1 MRIATGSF
9 GRHVLTLIGG
19 SALAQLLPL
28 LATPFLTRLYSPEQ
42 FGALA
47 LLLAVAN
54 PVSLLVCGRYEL
66 TVVLPKED
74 REARTLVQVAL
85 LFALGSLI
93 VLGGLTW
100 SLAPAIAGWT
110 SDGGRDAWQAIVLAP
125 VLFLLMGTF
134 QPLNHWLLRKQAFR
148 AVSVNKVA
156 QTTAITALSLG
167 LGLVAVNTGLMWAYI
182 GGWAV
187 HLLVAFVQ
195 SGYKG
200 LHLRPIDMSAVR
212 ELARRYRHYPIFNA
226 LPAVLNTATLS
237 IPVFLLTRHFDEEVT
252 GQFNLCR
259 QAVFL
264 PTLFIASAFLQVY
277 TQRAGA
283 AVANGEPV
291 VPGLRRT
298 LRLLAPMALAVAA
311 VLLTLGPW
319 LFALVFGAEWEPA
332 GRFARLLALPIAAQF
347 VVVPLAV
354 LLNALGRIRQ
364 YSIWQVAYFAAV
376 LGCSWLP
383 FQGPETYLTILAAVD
398 VLAFG
403 ALGLMIARGAVAH
416 DRSLYIPL
424 A

>member
-1 MRIATGSF
+1 M
-9 GRHVLTLIGG
+9 
-19 SALAQLLPL
+19 
-28 LATPFLTRLYSPEQ
+28 
-42 FGALA
+42 
-47 LLLAVAN
+47 
-54 PVSLLVCGRYEL
+54 
-66 TVVLPKED
+66 
-74 REARTLVQVAL
+74 
-85 LFALGSLI
+85 
-93 VLGGLTW
+93 
-100 SLAPAIAGWT
+100 
-110 SDGGRDAWQAIVLAP
+110 
-125 VLFLLMGTF
+125 
-134 QPLNHWLLRKQAFR
+134 
-148 AVSVNKVA
+148 
-156 QTTAITALSLG
+156 
-167 LGLVAVNTGLMWAYI
+167 
-182 GGWAV
+182 
-187 HLLVAFVQ
+187 
-195 SGYKG
+195 
-200 LHLRPIDMSAVR
+200 
-212 ELARRYRHYPIFNA
+212 
-226 LPAVLNTATLS
+226 LNTATLS

-291 VPGLRRT
+291 VPGLRRAV
-298 LRLLAPMALAVAA
+298 RLLAPLALAVAT
-311 VLLTLGPW
+311 VMLSLGPW

-383 FQGPETYLTILAAVD
+383 FQNPETYLVILAAVD

-416 DRSLYIPL
+416 DRSLNIP
-424 A
+424 AA